1 MPVSSSIRIE
11 ISKRAFINIYK
22 RYEEKKKYPLKTYF
36 LFYFFVAFVVGMFV
50 IIYSLLCFT
59 VTKQKLKYDSSS
71 ILPLKH
77 NKRSQNKKSSDDI
90 KGELLDS
97 VVSIEK
103 TDETVL
109 NDAVRNAKDPKEPV
123 AIIKEFEEL

>member
-1 MPVSSSIRIE
+1 
-11 ISKRAFINIYK
+11 
-22 RYEEKKKYPLKTYF
+22 
-36 LFYFFVAFVVGMFV
+36 MFV

-97 VVSIEK
+97 VVSIKK